1 MRLRLVHNYVALPIY
16 VPYKII
22 FQILYRLTFPKL
34 KIYTTRNFMSYGIL
48 CMYIVHVYTYMNK
61 CIGLEVCSG
70 VTSIAKDHNNCYKI
84 EAILLCN

>member
-1 MRLRLVHNYVALPIY
+1 MYVVLPI
-16 VPYKII
+16 YKII
-22 FQILYRLTFPKL
+22 FE
-34 KIYTTRNFMSYGIL
+34 IYTDLLFQNFIDKNVINYCIL
-48 CMYIVHVYTYMNK
+48 RRYVHCTCIYMNK